1 MRERS
6 WRLTF
11 RHAWEGIVYAFR
23 TQINMRVHVAATL
36 LVGVMGYILH
46 ISVID
51 WLFVITA
58 MALVLVAEMIN
69 TAIETTV
76 DLISPEFHP
85 LAKIAKDT
93 AAGAVLMAAVFAV
106 IVGCIVFFEPVM
118 HIAGQ
123 LVSLR

>member
-11 RHAWEGIVYAFR
+11 RYAWEGIVYAFR

-36 LVGVMGYILH
+36 LVGIMGYILH
-46 ISVID
+46 ISAID

-106 IVGCIVFFEPVM
+106 IVGCLVFYEPVM

-123 LVSLR
+123 LLSLR

>member
-93 AAGAVLMAAVFAV
+93 AAGAVLMVAVFAV

>member
-36 LVGVMGYILH
+36 LVGIMGYILH
-46 ISVID
+46 ISAID

-106 IVGCIVFFEPVM
+106 IVGCLVFYEPVM

-123 LVSLR
+123 LLSLR

>member
-46 ISVID
+46 ISLID

-76 DLISPEFHP
+76 DLISPEFHS

-118 HIAGQ
+118 HFAGQ
-123 LVSLR
+123 LLSLR

>member
-36 LVGVMGYILH
+36 LVAVMGYILH

>member
-23 TQINMRVHVAATL
+23 TQINMKVHVAATL
-36 LVGVMGYILH
+36 LVGILGYILH
-46 ISVID
+46 ISAID

-69 TAIETTV
+69 TAIETAV

-106 IVGCIVFFEPVM
+106 IVGCIVFYEPVM

-123 LVSLR
+123 LLSLR

>member
-11 RHAWEGIVYAFR
+11 RHAWEGIVYASR
-23 TQINMRVHVAATL
+23 TQINMRVHVAAAL
-36 LVGVMGYILH
+36 LVGLMGYILH
-46 ISVID
+46 ISAID

-106 IVGCIVFFEPVM
+106 IVGCIVFYEPVM

-123 LVSLR
+123 LLSLR